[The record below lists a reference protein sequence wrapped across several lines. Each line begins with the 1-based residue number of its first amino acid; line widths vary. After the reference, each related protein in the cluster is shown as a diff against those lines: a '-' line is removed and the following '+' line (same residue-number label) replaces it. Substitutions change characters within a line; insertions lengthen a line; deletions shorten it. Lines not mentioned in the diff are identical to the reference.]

1 MNNRTRWLLTKLRL
15 GWAFLAAGLTV
26 SLAGIFIGL
35 EYDYLPYN
43 FRVITGLGILLLGIG
58 ISYLVRYWAAQ
69 KDETAAQRAMVDER
83 DERTQGIRAR
93 AGNRAYWVSAVML
106 YAGIMWAG
114 MAANGSLPAL
124 AGDTLWYYLAAAVV
138 IPFGVY
144 IVSLVVA
151 EHRS

>member
-58 ISYLVRYWAAQ
+58 ISYLVRTGPPRKTKPPPSAPWWMSATSAR
-69 KDETAAQRAMVDER
+69 RAF
-83 DERTQGIRAR
+83 GPGRAT
-93 AGNRAYWVSAVML
+93 GPT
-106 YAGIMWAG
+106 
-114 MAANGSLPAL
+114 GS
-124 AGDTLWYYLAAAVV
+124 
-138 IPFGVY
+138 
-144 IVSLVVA
+144 
-151 EHRS
+151 RR

>member
-1 MNNRTRWLLTKLRL
+1 
-15 GWAFLAAGLTV
+15 
-26 SLAGIFIGL
+26 
-35 EYDYLPYN
+35 
-43 FRVITGLGILLLGIG
+43 
-58 ISYLVRYWAAQ
+58 
-69 KDETAAQRAMVDER
+69 
-83 DERTQGIRAR
+83 
-93 AGNRAYWVSAVML
+93 ML